1 MSNFQELFMFPN
13 EPVYRDRWWRVWE
26 PKVTYGANPNHVIII
41 ESQGNEP
48 NAVFGRMPE
57 KGIK

>member
-1 MSNFQELFMFPN
+1 MFPN